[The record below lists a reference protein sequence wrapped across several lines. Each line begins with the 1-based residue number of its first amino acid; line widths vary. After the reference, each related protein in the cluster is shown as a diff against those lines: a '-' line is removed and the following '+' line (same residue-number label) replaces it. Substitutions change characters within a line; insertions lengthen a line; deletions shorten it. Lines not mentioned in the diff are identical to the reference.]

1 MKAFPVFLILF
12 LLIQTGC
19 SSDTFFASTTVLKTP
34 EGDELTTEFCSPDRI
49 EYLELKKRGKDIRA
63 EQTLLSIKFN
73 NLWAKIYQLLEEG
86 YQLTEEGGNLLLED
100 KQLGK
105 EDDRL
110 VATYN
115 RQTGRLGN
123 LPLKEKINLLGE
135 LNNLTEKYLNLETK
149 RVQVIERLTN
159 AFHRQPA
166 PNKPPGESY
175 ALKAE
180 YSRLS
185 AKRDSLAE
193 KYNRFES
200 DYFKFSIEVCHLL
213 AQRYQLM
220 EMGEKLAAELNQM
233 ESEYKQLLL
242 EHDRL
247 VAEHNHLRKQK
258 SNRVN
263 EENLIAIRKQQIA
276 NSQNILRHA
285 ERMRSTQKQIV
296 DMGFS
301 KVLNPQPT
309 GNGP

>member
-1 MKAFPVFLILF
+1 MKVSVTLSLL

-34 EGDELTTEFCSPDRI
+34 EGDELTTEFCSSDRI
-49 EYLELKKRGKDIRA
+49 EYLTLKKRGKDIRA

-73 NLWAKIYQLLEEG
+73 NLWAEIYQLSEEG
-86 YQLTEEGGNLLLED
+86 YQLTEEGKNLLLEN
-100 KQLGK
+100 KQLGEK
-105 EDDRL
+105 DDRL

-115 RQTGRLGN
+115 RQAGRLGS

-135 LNNLTEKYLNLETK
+135 LNNLTEKHLNLEK
-149 RVQVIERLTN
+149 RRVKVIERLKN
-159 AFHRQPA
+159 AFHRQPT
-166 PNKPPGESY
+166 PNKPPGELY

-185 AKRDSLAE
+185 AERDSLAE

-213 AQRYQLM
+213 AQGHQLT
-220 EMGEKLAAELNQM
+220 ERGRKLAAELNQM

-242 EHDRL
+242 EHDRF
-247 VAEHNHLRKQK
+247 VAEHNRLRNQGSHK
-258 SNRVN
+258 SN

-276 NSQNILRHA
+276 NSQSILRYA
-285 ERMRSTQKQIV
+285 EKMRSAQKQIV

-301 KVLNPQPT
+301 KALNPQPT